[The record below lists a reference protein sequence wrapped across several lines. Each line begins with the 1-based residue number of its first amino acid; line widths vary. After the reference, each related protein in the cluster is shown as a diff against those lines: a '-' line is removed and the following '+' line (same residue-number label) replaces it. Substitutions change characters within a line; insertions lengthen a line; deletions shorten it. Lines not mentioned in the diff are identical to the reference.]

1 MTDAATPSQTTASE
15 RPGYETGY
23 GTPQYRGYVLFS
35 LLIVYI
41 FNFIDRSIFAILTEP
56 MKESLKLEDWHM
68 GVLGGLAFAIFYTT
82 LGIPIARVAERRNRM
97 QIIIISLSL
106 WSLMTVLCG
115 FAVSFATLFLFR
127 LLVGV
132 GEAGCTPP
140 AQSVIADY
148 FKPSSRAT
156 AASIYALG
164 VPLGG
169 MLAGLAGGPIND
181 YVTGHNVHALLG
193 SLGMG
198 WAQDII
204 DWENVEGWRIAFV
217 AVGLPG
223 VVFAIILA
231 LTVKEPPRGYTDP
244 PTAARPYEKA
254 AQPQNGTNF
263 GEALRLLMQKPT
275 YVHVVIGAAIASFA
289 GYGIAQFST
298 SFLRRTHGLSLTEA
312 ALIFSLVL
320 GLMAAIGVFLSGF
333 LADKLSKRYPTALSW
348 MPALGMGLSVPLYWL
363 GYLSPTVPLMIPPL
377 MLAAT
382 LHYFYLGPM
391 YAVSAG
397 VVDSR
402 ARATAVAI
410 TLFAV
415 NLIGIGLGPTLIG
428 FLSTGLKAMMI
439 SGADL
444 GLTLE
449 LCKDVTGLAADKAA
463 ACNDANARGLQW
475 SIIIFATLYGWAAIH
490 YLLAGKTLQR
500 DMLSKTA

>member
-1 MTDAATPSQTTASE
+1 MTDAATPSQTSSSTQ
-15 RPGYETGY
+15 PGYLTGF
-23 GTPQYRGYVLFS
+23 GTPLYRGYVLSS
-35 LLIVYI
+35 LLVVYI
-41 FNFIDRSIFAILTEP
+41 FNFIDRSIFGILTEP
-56 MKESLKLEDWHM
+56 MKLSLQLEDWHM
-68 GVLGGLAFAIFYTT
+68 GLLGGLAFAIFYTT
-82 LGIPIARVAERRNRM
+82 LGIPIARIAERRSRM
-97 QIIIISLSL
+97 MIIIISLTL

-115 FAVSFATLFLFR
+115 FATSFLTLFIFR

-148 FKPSSRAT
+148 FKPTSRAT

-169 MLAGLAGGPIND
+169 MLAGLAAGPIND
-181 YVTGHNVHALLG
+181 YVTGENVYNLLG
-193 SLGMG
+193 SWGWT
-198 WAQDII
+198 WAQGLV
-204 DWENVEGWRIAFV
+204 DWNSLEGWRIAFI

-223 VVFAIILA
+223 VLFAIILFF
-231 LTVKEPPRGYTDP
+231 TVKEPPRGYSDP
-244 PTAARPYEKA
+244 PGAPRKA
-254 AQPQNGTNF
+254 VPDGFGTV
-263 GEALRLLMQKPT
+263 LKDLMRKPT
-275 YVHVVIGAAIASFA
+275 YVHVVAGAAIASFA
-289 GYGIAQFST
+289 GYGVAAFST
-298 SFLRRTHGLSLTEA
+298 SFLLRTHGLTLTEA

-320 GLMAAIGVFLSGF
+320 GLMAALGVFLSGF
-333 LADKLSKRYPTALSW
+333 LADKLSVRYPTALSW

-402 ARATAVAI
+402 TRATAVAI

-428 FLSTGLKAMMI
+428 FLSTGLKTMML
-439 SGADL
+439 SGNDL
-444 GLTLE
+444 SLTLQM
-449 LCKDVTGLAADKAA
+449 CKDVTVLAADQAA
-463 ACNDANARGLQW
+463 ACRDADARGLQW
-475 SIIIFATLYGWAAIH
+475 SIIIFASLYGWAAIH
-490 YLLAGKTLQR
+490 YLLAGKTLGR
-500 DMLSKTA
+500 DMLPKTA

>member
-1 MTDAATPSQTTASE
+1 MTDAATPSQTSSSTP
-15 RPGYETGY
+15 PGYITGF
-23 GTPQYRGYVLFS
+23 GTPLYRGYVLSS
-35 LLIVYI
+35 LLVVYI
-41 FNFIDRSIFAILTEP
+41 FNFIDRSIFGILTEP
-56 MKESLKLEDWHM
+56 MKLSLQLEDWHM
-68 GVLGGLAFAIFYTT
+68 GLLGGLAFAIFYTT
-82 LGIPIARVAERRNRM
+82 LGIPIARIAERRSRM
-97 QIIIISLSL
+97 MIIIISLTL

-115 FAVSFATLFLFR
+115 FATSFLTLFIFR

-148 FKPSSRAT
+148 FKPTSRAT

-169 MLAGLAGGPIND
+169 MLAGLAAGPIND
-181 YVTGHNVHALLG
+181 YVTGENVYNLFG
-193 SLGMG
+193 SWGWT
-198 WAQDII
+198 WAQGLV
-204 DWENVEGWRIAFV
+204 DWNSLEGWRIAFI

-223 VVFAIILA
+223 VLFALILFF
-231 LTVKEPPRGYTDP
+231 TVKEPPRGYSDP
-244 PTAARPYEKA
+244 PGAPRKA
-254 AQPQNGTNF
+254 VPDGFGTV
-263 GEALRLLMQKPT
+263 LKDLMRKPT
-275 YVHVVIGAAIASFA
+275 YVHVVAGAAIASFA
-289 GYGIAQFST
+289 GYGVAAFST
-298 SFLRRTHGLSLTEA
+298 SFLLRTHGLTLTEA

-320 GLMAAIGVFLSGF
+320 GLMAALGVFLSGF
-333 LADKLSKRYPTALSW
+333 LADKLSVRYPTALSW

-402 ARATAVAI
+402 TRATAVAI

-428 FLSTGLKAMMI
+428 FLSTGLKTMML
-439 SGADL
+439 SGNDL
-444 GLTLE
+444 GLTLQM
-449 LCKDVTGLAADKAA
+449 CKDVTVLAADQGA
-463 ACNDANARGLQW
+463 ACRDADARGLQW
-475 SIIIFATLYGWAAIH
+475 SIIIFASLYGWAAIH
-490 YLLAGKTLQR
+490 YLLAGKTLGR
-500 DMLSKTA
+500 DMLPKTA

>member
-1 MTDAATPSQTTASE
+1 MTDAATPSQTSPAPV
-15 RPGYETGY
+15 PGHLTGF
-23 GTPQYRGYVLFS
+23 GTPLYRGYVLSS
-35 LLIVYI
+35 LLVVYI
-41 FNFIDRSIFAILTEP
+41 FNFIDRSIFGILTEP
-56 MKESLKLEDWHM
+56 MKLSLQLEDWHM

-82 LGIPIARVAERRNRM
+82 LGIPIARVAERRSRM
-97 QIIIISLSL
+97 AIIVGSLTL

-115 FAVSFATLFLFR
+115 FATSFLTLFVFR
-127 LLVGV
+127 LMVGV

-169 MLAGLAGGPIND
+169 MIAGLAAGPIND
-181 YVTGHNVHALLG
+181 YVTGANVYNLLG
-193 SLGMG
+193 SWGWT
-198 WAQDII
+198 WAQGLV
-204 DWENVEGWRIAFV
+204 DWNSLEGWRIAFI

-223 VVFAIILA
+223 VLFALILFF
-231 LTVKEPPRGYTDP
+231 TVKEPPRGYSDP
-244 PTAARPYEKA
+244 PGAPRKA
-254 AQPQNGTNF
+254 VPDGFGTV
-263 GEALRLLMQKPT
+263 LKDLMQKPT
-275 YVHVVIGAAIASFA
+275 YVHVVTGAAIASFA
-289 GYGIAQFST
+289 GYGVAAFST
-298 SFLRRTHGLSLTEA
+298 SFLLRTHGLTLTEA

-320 GLMAAIGVFLSGF
+320 GLMAALGVFLSGF
-333 LADKLSKRYPTALSW
+333 LADKLAVRYPTALSW

-363 GYLSPTVPLMIPPL
+363 GYLSPSVPLMIPPL

-402 ARATAVAI
+402 TRATAVAI

-428 FLSTGLKAMMI
+428 FLSTFLKTMML
-439 SGADL
+439 SGNDL
-444 GLTLE
+444 ALTLDM
-449 LCKDVTGLAADKAA
+449 CKDVSVLAADQAE
-463 ACNDANARGLQW
+463 ACRNADARGLQW
-475 SIIIFATLYGWAAIH
+475 SIIIFASLYAWAAVH
-490 YLLAGKTLQR
+490 YLLAGKTLGR
-500 DMLSKTA
+500 DMMSKTA

>member
-1 MTDAATPSQTTASE
+1 MTDAATPSQTSSTTQ
-15 RPGYETGY
+15 PGYLTGF
-23 GTPQYRGYVLFS
+23 GTPLYRGYVLSS
-35 LLIVYI
+35 LLVVYI
-41 FNFIDRSIFAILTEP
+41 FNFIDRSIFGILTEP
-56 MKESLKLEDWHM
+56 MKLSLQLEDWHM

-82 LGIPIARVAERRNRM
+82 LGIPIARVAERRSRM
-97 QIIIISLSL
+97 MIIVVSLTL
-106 WSLMTVLCG
+106 WSLMTVMCG
-115 FAVSFATLFLFR
+115 FATSFLTLFIFR

-148 FKPSSRAT
+148 FKPTSRAT

-169 MLAGLAGGPIND
+169 MLAGLSAGPIND
-181 YVTGHNVHALLG
+181 YVTGENVYNLLG
-193 SLGMG
+193 SWGWT
-198 WAQDII
+198 WAQGLA
-204 DWENVEGWRIAFV
+204 DWNSLEGWRIAFI

-223 VVFAIILA
+223 VLFALT
-231 LTVKEPPRGYTDP
+231 LFFTVKEPPRGYSDP
-244 PTAARPYEKA
+244 PGAPRKA
-254 AQPQNGTNF
+254 VPDGFGTV
-263 GEALRLLMQKPT
+263 LKDLMRKPT
-275 YVHVVIGAAIASFA
+275 YVHVVAGAAIASFA
-289 GYGIAQFST
+289 GYGVAAFST
-298 SFLRRTHGLSLTEA
+298 SFLLRTHGLTLTQA

-320 GLMAAIGVFLSGF
+320 GLMAALGVFLSGF
-333 LADKLSKRYPTALSW
+333 LADKLSARYPTALSW

-402 ARATAVAI
+402 TRATAVAI

-428 FLSTGLKAMMI
+428 FLSTGLKTMML
-439 SGADL
+439 GGNDL
-444 GLTLE
+444 GLTLSM
-449 LCKDVTGLAADKAA
+449 CKDVTGLAADQVA
-463 ACNDANARGLQW
+463 ACRDADARGLQW
-475 SIIIFATLYGWAAIH
+475 SIIIFASLYGWAAIH
-490 YLLAGKTLQR
+490 YLLAGKTLGR
-500 DMLSKTA
+500 DMLPKTA

>member
-1 MTDAATPSQTTASE
+1 MTDAALT
-15 RPGYETGY
+15 RPGHETGY
-23 GTPQYRGYVLFS
+23 GSSGYRAYVLS
-35 LLIVYI
+35 ALLVVYI

-56 MKESLKLEDWHM
+56 MKTSLKLEDWHM

-82 LGIPIARVAERRNRM
+82 LGIPIARLAERRSRIG
-97 QIIIISLSL
+97 IIVIALSL
-106 WSLMTVLCG
+106 WSLMTVMCG
-115 FAVSFATLFLFR
+115 FAMGFMSLFMFR
-127 LLVGV
+127 LMVGV

-169 MLAGLAGGPIND
+169 MIAGLAGGPIND
-181 YVTGHNVHALLG
+181 YVTGDNVHALLDNW
-193 SLGMG
+193 G
-198 WAQDII
+198 WTWAVEMI
-204 DWENVEGWRIAFV
+204 DWKSFEGWRIAFI

-223 VVFAIILA
+223 VVLATIIGM
-231 LTVKEPPRGYTDP
+231 TIKEPPRGYTDP
-244 PTAARPYEKA
+244 PNASGMPTERSGFVAAFK
-254 AQPQNGTNF
+254 T
-263 GEALRLLMQKPT
+263 LMKKPT
-275 YVHVVIGAAIASFA
+275 YVHVVTGAAIASFA

-312 ALIFSLVL
+312 ALIFSLVI

-333 LADKLSKRYPTALSW
+333 LADKMSVRHPKALSW

-363 GYLSPTVPLMIPPL
+363 GYLAPTVPLMLPPL
-377 MLAAT
+377 MAAAL

-391 YAVSAG
+391 YAVSTG
-397 VVDSR
+397 VADAR
-402 ARATAVAI
+402 TRATAVAI

-428 FLSTGLKAMMI
+428 ILSTVLKTMML
-439 SGADL
+439 GGHDL

-449 LCKDVTGLAADKAA
+449 ICKDVTGLPDAQAA
-463 ACNDANARGLQW
+463 ACNSANARGLQW
-475 SIIIFATLYGWAAIH
+475 SIIIFASLYGWAALH
-490 YLLAGKTLQR
+490 YLWAGKTLQR
-500 DMLSKTA
+500 DMITRSA

>member
-1 MTDAATPSQTTASE
+1 MTDAPTA
-15 RPGYETGY
+15 RPGHETGF
-23 GTPQYRGYVLFS
+23 GTRTYRTYVLSS
-35 LLIVYI
+35 LLLVYI
-41 FNFIDRSIFAILTEP
+41 FNFIDRSVFAILTEP
-56 MKESLKLEDWHM
+56 IKTSLKLEDWHM
-68 GVLGGLAFAIFYTT
+68 GLLGGLAFAIFYTT
-82 LGIPIARVAERRNRM
+82 LGIPIARVAERRSRM
-97 QIIIISLSL
+97 MIIVISLTL

-115 FAVSFATLFLFR
+115 FAISFATLFICR

-148 FKPSSRAT
+148 FKPTSRAT

-169 MLAGLAGGPIND
+169 MLAGLSAGPIND
-181 YVTGHNVHALLG
+181 YITGHNVNALLG
-193 SLGMG
+193 TWGWT
-198 WAQDII
+198 WAQNMIA
-204 DWENVEGWRIAFV
+204 WENVEGWRIAFV

-223 VVFAIILA
+223 VIFAIIIA
-231 LTVKEPPRGYTDP
+231 LTVKEPPRGYSDP
-244 PTAARPYEKA
+244 PTANSKKA
-254 AQPQNGTNF
+254 PDGF
-263 GEALRLLMQKPT
+263 IVALQGLMRKPT
-275 YVHVVIGAAIASFA
+275 YVHVVTGAAIASFA
-289 GYGIAQFST
+289 GYGIAAFST
-298 SFLRRTHGLSLTEA
+298 SFLLRTHHLTLTQA

-363 GYLSPTVPLMIPPL
+363 GYLSPTVATMIPPL
-377 MLAAT
+377 MLAAM

-402 ARATAVAI
+402 TRATAVAI

-415 NLIGIGLGPTLIG
+415 NLIGIGLGPTVAG
-428 FLSTGLKAMMI
+428 MLSTFLKSMML

-444 GLTLE
+444 GLSIDA
-449 LCKDVTGLAADKAA
+449 CKVVANLSADQIT
-463 ACNDANARGLQW
+463 ACTSANARGLQW
-475 SIIIFATLYGWAAIH
+475 TIVVFATLYGWAALH

>member
-1 MTDAATPSQTTASE
+1 MTDAATA
-15 RPGYETGY
+15 RPGHETGY
-23 GTPQYRGYVLFS
+23 RTPTYRAFVLSS

-56 MKESLKLEDWHM
+56 IKMSLKLEDWHM
-68 GVLGGLAFAIFYTT
+68 GLLGGLAFAMFYTT
-82 LGIPIARVAERRNRM
+82 LGIPIARLAERKSRM
-97 QIIIISLSL
+97 LIILVSLTM

-115 FAVSFATLFLFR
+115 FATSFMTLFIFR

-148 FKPSSRAT
+148 FKPTSRAT

-169 MLAGLAGGPIND
+169 MLAGLSAGPIND
-181 YVTGHNVHALLG
+181 YITGHNVHALLG
-193 SLGMG
+193 DWGWT
-198 WAQDII
+198 WAQNLIA
-204 DWENVEGWRIAFV
+204 WENVEGWRIAFV

-223 VVFAIILA
+223 VIFAVIIG
-231 LTVKEPPRGYTDP
+231 LTVKEPPRGYSDP
-244 PTAARPYEKA
+244 PNANSKSTPD
-254 AQPQNGTNF
+254 GF
-263 GEALRLLMQKPT
+263 IVALKGLMRKPT
-275 YVHVVIGAAIASFA
+275 YVHVVTGAAIASFA
-289 GYGIAQFST
+289 GYGIAAFST
-298 SFLRRTHGLSLTEA
+298 SFLLRTHNLTLTEA

-348 MPALGMGLSVPLYWL
+348 MPALGMGLSVPLYWM
-363 GYLSPTVPLMIPPL
+363 GYLSPSVAMMIPPL
-377 MLAAT
+377 MLAAL

-402 ARATAVAI
+402 TRATAVAI
-410 TLFAV
+410 TLFSV
-415 NLIGIGLGPTLIG
+415 NLIGIGLGPTLAG
-428 FLSTGLKAMMI
+428 VLSTFLKSMML

-444 GLTLE
+444 GLSIE
-449 LCKDVTGLAADKAA
+449 ACKVVSDLSADTRPAMDHRDLRDPLWLGRDPLSSGWKDAA
-463 ACNDANARGLQW
+463 A
-475 SIIIFATLYGWAAIH
+475 
-490 YLLAGKTLQR
+490 
-500 DMLSKTA
+500 

>member
-1 MTDAATPSQTTASE
+1 MTDAAAA
-15 RPGYETGY
+15 RLGHETGY
-23 GTPQYRGYVLFS
+23 GSSGYRAYVLS
-35 LLIVYI
+35 ALLVVYI

-56 MKESLKLEDWHM
+56 MKTSLKLEDWHM

-82 LGIPIARVAERRNRM
+82 LGIPIARLAERRSRIG
-97 QIIIISLSL
+97 IIVIALSL
-106 WSLMTVLCG
+106 WSLMTVMCG
-115 FAVSFATLFLFR
+115 FAMGFMSLFMFR
-127 LLVGV
+127 LMVGV

-169 MLAGLAGGPIND
+169 MIAGLAGGPIND
-181 YVTGHNVHALLG
+181 YVTGDNVHALLDNW
-193 SLGMG
+193 G
-198 WAQDII
+198 WTWAVEMI
-204 DWENVEGWRIAFV
+204 DWKSFEGWRIAFI

-223 VVFAIILA
+223 VVLATIIGM
-231 LTVKEPPRGYTDP
+231 TIKEPPRGYTDP
-244 PTAARPYEKA
+244 PNASGMPTERSGFVAAFK
-254 AQPQNGTNF
+254 T
-263 GEALRLLMQKPT
+263 LMKKPT
-275 YVHVVIGAAIASFA
+275 YVHVVTGAAIASFA

-312 ALIFSLVL
+312 ALIFSLVI

-333 LADKLSKRYPTALSW
+333 LADKMSVRHPKALSW

-363 GYLSPTVPLMIPPL
+363 GYLAPTVPLMLPPL
-377 MLAAT
+377 MAAAL

-391 YAVSAG
+391 YAVSTG
-397 VVDSR
+397 VADAR
-402 ARATAVAI
+402 TRATAVAI

-428 FLSTGLKAMMI
+428 ILSTVLKTMML
-439 SGADL
+439 GGHDL

-449 LCKDVTGLAADKAA
+449 ICKDVTGLPAAEMA
-463 ACNDANARGLQW
+463 ACNSANARGLQW
-475 SIIIFATLYGWAAIH
+475 SIIIFASLYGWAALH
-490 YLLAGKTLQR
+490 YLWAGKTLQR
-500 DMLSKTA
+500 DMITRSA

>member
-1 MTDAATPSQTTASE
+1 MTDAATPSQTTTEAV
-15 RPGYETGY
+15 PGYKTGF
-23 GTPQYRGYVLFS
+23 GTPLYRGYVLTS
-35 LLIVYI
+35 LLVVYI
-41 FNFIDRSIFAILTEP
+41 FNFIDRSIFGILTEP
-56 MKESLKLEDWHM
+56 MKLSLQLEDWHM
-68 GVLGGLAFAIFYTT
+68 GLLGGLAFAIFYTT
-82 LGIPIARVAERRNRM
+82 LGIPIARVAERRSRM
-97 QIIIISLSL
+97 LIIIISLTL

-115 FAVSFATLFLFR
+115 FATSFLTLFIFR

-148 FKPSSRAT
+148 FKPTSRAT

-169 MLAGLAGGPIND
+169 MLAGLAAGPIND
-181 YVTGHNVHALLG
+181 YVTGENVYNLLG
-193 SLGMG
+193 SWGWT
-198 WAQDII
+198 WAQGLV
-204 DWENVEGWRIAFV
+204 DWNSLEGWRIAFI

-223 VVFAIILA
+223 VLFALILFF
-231 LTVKEPPRGYTDP
+231 TVKEPPRGYSDP
-244 PTAARPYEKA
+244 PGAPRKA
-254 AQPQNGTNF
+254 VPDGFGTV
-263 GEALRLLMQKPT
+263 LKDLMKKPT
-275 YVHVVIGAAIASFA
+275 YVHVVAGAAIASFA
-289 GYGIAQFST
+289 GYGVAAFST
-298 SFLRRTHGLSLTEA
+298 SFLLRTHGLTLTEA

-320 GLMAAIGVFLSGF
+320 GLMAALGVFLSGF
-333 LADKLSKRYPTALSW
+333 LADKLSVRYPTALSW

-402 ARATAVAI
+402 TRATAVAI

-415 NLIGIGLGPTLIG
+415 NLIGIGLGPTLAG
-428 FLSTGLKAMMI
+428 VLSTFLKSLLL

-444 GLTLE
+444 GLTLDI
-449 LCKDVTGLAADKAA
+449 CKAA
-463 ACNDANARGLQW
+463 AGLSGEQVAACTSANAKGLQW
-475 SIIIFATLYGWAAIH
+475 TIVIFATLYGWAALH
-490 YLLAGKTLQR
+490 YLLAGKTLTR

>member
-1 MTDAATPSQTTASE
+1 MTDAAAA
-15 RPGYETGY
+15 RPGHETGY
-23 GTPQYRGYVLFS
+23 GSSAYRSYVLGA
-35 LLIVYI
+35 LLVVYI

-56 MKESLKLEDWHM
+56 MKTSLQLEDWHM

-82 LGIPIARVAERRNRM
+82 LGIPIARLAERRSRIG
-97 QIIIISLSL
+97 IIIVSLTI

-115 FAVSFATLFLFR
+115 FAVGFTSLFLFR
-127 LLVGV
+127 LMVGV

-169 MLAGLAGGPIND
+169 MIAGLAGGPIND
-181 YVTGHNVHALLG
+181 YVTGHNVYNLLNNW
-193 SLGMG
+193 G
-198 WAQDII
+198 WTWARDAI
-204 DWENVEGWRIAFV
+204 DWQSMEGWRIAFV

-223 VVFAIILA
+223 VLIAIVLS

-244 PTAARPYEKA
+244 PNASGTKVESLGFIPALKA
-254 AQPQNGTNF
+254 
-263 GEALRLLMQKPT
+263 LMKKPT
-275 YVHVVIGAAIASFA
+275 YVHVVTGAAIASFA

-312 ALIFSLVL
+312 ALIFSLVI
-320 GLMAAIGVFLSGF
+320 GVMAAIGVFLSGY
-333 LADKLSKRYPTALSW
+333 LADKMAVRHPKALSW

-363 GYLSPTVPLMIPPL
+363 GYLAPTVPLMLPPL
-377 MLAAT
+377 MAAAT

-391 YAVSAG
+391 YAVSTG
-397 VVDSR
+397 VADAR
-402 ARATAVAI
+402 TRATAVAL

-428 FLSTGLKAMMI
+428 ILSTVLKTMML
-439 SGADL
+439 GGHDL

-449 LCKDVTGLAADKAA
+449 ICKDVTGLADAQAA
-463 ACNDANARGLQW
+463 ACNSANARGLQW
-475 SIIIFATLYGWAAIH
+475 SIIIFATLYGWAALH
-490 YLLAGKTLQR
+490 YLWAGKTLQR
-500 DMLSKTA
+500 DMLTKAA

>member
-1 MTDAATPSQTTASE
+1 MTDAATA
-15 RPGYETGY
+15 RPGHETGF
-23 GTPQYRGYVLFS
+23 GTRTYRTYVLTS

-56 MKESLKLEDWHM
+56 IKTSLLLEDWHM
-68 GVLGGLAFAIFYTT
+68 GLLGGLAFAMFYTT
-82 LGIPIARVAERRNRM
+82 LGIPIARVAERKSRM
-97 QIIIISLSL
+97 MIIIASLTV

-115 FAVSFATLFLFR
+115 FATSFLTLFIFR

-148 FKPSSRAT
+148 FKPTSRAT

-169 MLAGLAGGPIND
+169 MLAGLSAGPIND
-181 YVTGHNVHALLG
+181 YITGHNVNALFG
-193 SLGMG
+193 SWGWT
-198 WAQDII
+198 WAQNLIA
-204 DWENVEGWRIAFV
+204 WENVEGWRIAFV

-223 VVFAIILA
+223 VIFAVIIG
-231 LTVKEPPRGYTDP
+231 LTVKEPPRGYSDP
-244 PTAARPYEKA
+244 PNANSKSAPD
-254 AQPQNGTNF
+254 GF
-263 GEALRLLMQKPT
+263 VVALKGLMRKPT
-275 YVHVVIGAAIASFA
+275 YVHVVTGAAIASFA
-289 GYGIAQFST
+289 GYGIAAFST
-298 SFLRRTHGLSLTEA
+298 SFLLRTHNLTLTEA

-320 GLMAAIGVFLSGF
+320 GLMAAVGVFLSGY

-348 MPALGMGLSVPLYWL
+348 MPALGMGLSVPLYWM
-363 GYLSPTVPLMIPPL
+363 GYLSPTVAMMIPPL
-377 MLAAT
+377 MLAAM

-402 ARATAVAI
+402 TRATAVAI

-415 NLIGIGLGPTLIG
+415 NLIGIGLGPTLAG
-428 FLSTGLKAMMI
+428 VLSSVLKSMML
-439 SGADL
+439 SNADL
-444 GLTLE
+444 GLSIE
-449 LCKDVTGLAADKAA
+449 ACKVVADLSADQAA
-463 ACNDANARGLQW
+463 ACISANARGLQW
-475 SIIIFATLYGWAAIH
+475 TIVIFATLYGWAAIH
-490 YLLAGKTLQR
+490 YLLAGKTLHR

>member
-1 MTDAATPSQTTASE
+1 MTDAATPSQTSSSTQ
-15 RPGYETGY
+15 PGYLTGF
-23 GTPQYRGYVLFS
+23 GTPLYRGYVLSS
-35 LLIVYI
+35 LLVVYI
-41 FNFIDRSIFAILTEP
+41 FNFIDRSIFGILTEP
-56 MKESLKLEDWHM
+56 MKLSLQLEDWHM

-82 LGIPIARVAERRNRM
+82 LGIPIARVAERRSRM
-97 QIIIISLSL
+97 MIIVVSLTL
-106 WSLMTVLCG
+106 WSLMTVMCG
-115 FAVSFATLFLFR
+115 FATSFLTLFIFR

-148 FKPSSRAT
+148 FKPTSRAT

-169 MLAGLAGGPIND
+169 MLAGLAAGPIND
-181 YVTGHNVHALLG
+181 YVTGENVYNLLG
-193 SLGMG
+193 SWGWT
-198 WAQDII
+198 WAQGLV
-204 DWENVEGWRIAFV
+204 DWNSLEGWRIAFI

-223 VVFAIILA
+223 VLFAIILFF
-231 LTVKEPPRGYTDP
+231 TVKEPPRGYSDP
-244 PTAARPYEKA
+244 PGAPRKA
-254 AQPQNGTNF
+254 VPDGFGTV
-263 GEALRLLMQKPT
+263 LKDLMRKPT
-275 YVHVVIGAAIASFA
+275 YVHVVVGAAIASFA
-289 GYGIAQFST
+289 GYGVAAFST
-298 SFLRRTHGLSLTEA
+298 SFLLRTHGLTLTEA

-320 GLMAAIGVFLSGF
+320 GLMAALGVFLSGF
-333 LADKLSKRYPTALSW
+333 LADKLSVRYPTALSW

-402 ARATAVAI
+402 TRATAVAI

-428 FLSTGLKAMMI
+428 FLSTGLKTMML
-439 SGADL
+439 SGNDL
-444 GLTLE
+444 GLTLQM
-449 LCKDVTGLAADKAA
+449 CKDVTVLAADQAA
-463 ACNDANARGLQW
+463 ACRDADARGLQW
-475 SIIIFATLYGWAAIH
+475 SIIIFASLYGWAAIH
-490 YLLAGKTLQR
+490 YLLAGKTLGR
-500 DMLSKTA
+500 DMLPKTA

>member
-1 MTDAATPSQTTASE
+1 MTDTTVSAE
-15 RPGYETGY
+15 QKPGYETGY
-23 GTPQYRGYVLFS
+23 RTPAYRAYVLSS

-56 MKESLKLEDWHM
+56 IKTSLKLEDWHM
-68 GVLGGLAFAIFYTT
+68 GLLGGLAFAMFYTT
-82 LGIPIARVAERRNRM
+82 LGIPIARIAERKSRM
-97 QIIIISLSL
+97 IIIIVSLL
-106 WSLMTVLCG
+106 MWSLMTVLCG
-115 FAVSFATLFLFR
+115 FAVSFATLFACR
-127 LLVGV
+127 LLVGI

-169 MLAGLAGGPIND
+169 MMAGLAGGPIND
-181 YVTGHNVHALLG
+181 YVTGENVYNLLG
-193 SLGMG
+193 SWG
-198 WAQDII
+198 WGWLQNAI
-204 DWENVEGWRIAFV
+204 DWQSLEGWRIAFI

-223 VVFAIILA
+223 VLFAVVLA

-244 PTAARPYEKA
+244 P
-254 AQPQNGTNF
+254 GTDKLEREGF
-263 GEALRLLMQKPT
+263 GVALRKLMKKPT
-275 YVHVVIGAAIASFA
+275 YVHVVIGAAIASFT

-320 GLMAAIGVFLSGF
+320 GLMAALGVFLSGY
-333 LADKLSKRYPTALSW
+333 LADKFSARHPNALSW
-348 MPALGMGLSVPLYWL
+348 MPALGMGLSVPLYWI
-363 GYLSPTVPLMIPPL
+363 GYLSPSVPLMLPPL
-377 MLAAT
+377 MAAAT

-402 ARATAVAI
+402 TRATAVAI

-415 NLIGIGLGPTLIG
+415 NLIGLGLGPTLIG
-428 FLSTGLKAMMI
+428 FLSTFLKTLI
-439 SGADL
+439 INGHHL
-444 GLTLE
+444 ELTLD
-449 LCKDVTGLAADKAA
+449 LCRDTSVLPADQIA
-463 ACNDANARGLQW
+463 ACDDANARGLQW
-475 SIIIFATLYGWAAIH
+475 SIIIFASLYGWAALH
-490 YLLAGKTLQR
+490 YLWAGKTLKR
-500 DMLSKTA
+500 DMISAAN

>member
-1 MTDAATPSQTTASE
+1 MTDAATSSQTTAAE
-15 RPGYETGY
+15 RPGYETGF

-56 MKESLKLEDWHM
+56 MRNSLQLEDWHM
-68 GVLGGLAFAIFYTT
+68 GILGGLAFAIFYTT
-82 LGIPIARVAERRNRM
+82 LGIPIARVAERRSRM
-97 QIIIISLSL
+97 LIIVISLTL

-115 FAVSFATLFLFR
+115 FAVSFMTLFLFR
-127 LLVGV
+127 MLVGV

-193 SLGMG
+193 SMGMG
-198 WAQDII
+198 WAQNMIE
-204 DWENVEGWRIAFV
+204 WKNVEGWRIAFV

-223 VVFAIILA
+223 VLFAIIIA
-231 LTVKEPPRGYTDP
+231 LTVKEPPRGYSDP
-244 PTAARPYEKA
+244 PGAVKVEKESFGTAL
-254 AQPQNGTNF
+254 TV
-263 GEALRLLMQKPT
+263 LMQKPT
-275 YVHVVIGAAIASFA
+275 YVHVVLGAAVASFA

-298 SFLRRTHGLSLTEA
+298 SFLMRVHKLSLSEA

-320 GLMAAIGVFLSGF
+320 GLMAALGVFLSGF
-333 LADKLSKRYPTALSW
+333 LADKLSKRHPRALSW
-348 MPALGMGLSVPLYWL
+348 MPALGMGLSVPLYWM
-363 GYLSPTVPLMIPPL
+363 GYLSPSIPLMLPPL

-397 VVDSR
+397 VVDAR
-402 ARATAVAI
+402 TRATSVAI

-415 NLIGIGLGPTLIG
+415 NLIGIGLGPTIAG
-428 FLSTGLKAMMI
+428 FLSTWLKTLFLD
-439 SGADL
+439 GHGL
-444 GLTLE
+444 GLTLDA
-449 LCKDVTGLAADKAA
+449 CKAA
-463 ACNDANARGLQW
+463 VDLTAEQVAACTKSDAGGVKWA
-475 SIIIFATLYGWAAIH
+475 IVIFTTLYGWAAVH
-490 YLLAGKTLQR
+490 YLIAGKTLGR
-500 DMLSKTA
+500 DMIAKAA

>member
-1 MTDAATPSQTTASE
+1 MTDAALT
-15 RPGYETGY
+15 RPGHETGY
-23 GTPQYRGYVLFS
+23 GSSGYRAYVLS
-35 LLIVYI
+35 ALLIVYI

-56 MKESLKLEDWHM
+56 MKTSLQLEDWHM

-82 LGIPIARVAERRNRM
+82 LGIPIARLAERRSRIG
-97 QIIIISLSL
+97 IIVVALTL

-115 FAVSFATLFLFR
+115 FAVGFMSLFMFR

-169 MLAGLAGGPIND
+169 MIAGLAGGPIND
-181 YVTGHNVHALLG
+181 YVTGENVHNILD
-193 SLGMG
+193 G
-198 WAQDII
+198 WGWTWARDAI
-204 DWENVEGWRIAFV
+204 DWQSMEGWRIAFV

-223 VVFAIILA
+223 VLIAGIIGM
-231 LTVKEPPRGYTDP
+231 TVKEPPRGYTDP
-244 PTAARPYEKA
+244 PNASGMPTERSSFVVAFKA
-254 AQPQNGTNF
+254 
-263 GEALRLLMQKPT
+263 LMKKPT
-275 YVHVVIGAAIASFA
+275 YVHVVTGAAIASFA

-312 ALIFSLVL
+312 ALIFSLVI

-333 LADKLSKRYPTALSW
+333 LADKMSVRHPKALSW

-363 GYLSPTVPLMIPPL
+363 GYLAPTVPLMLPPL
-377 MLAAT
+377 MAAAT

-391 YAVSAG
+391 YAVSTG
-397 VVDSR
+397 VADAR
-402 ARATAVAI
+402 TRATAVAL

-428 FLSTGLKAMMI
+428 ILSTMLKTMMLG
-439 SGADL
+439 GADL

-449 LCKDVTGLAADKAA
+449 ICKDVTGLGAVEAA
-463 ACNDANARGLQW
+463 ACNSANARGLQW
-475 SIIIFATLYGWAAIH
+475 SIIIFATLYGWAALH
-490 YLLAGKTLQR
+490 YLWAGKTLQR
-500 DMLSKTA
+500 DMITRAA

>member
-1 MTDAATPSQTTASE
+1 MTDAAAA
-15 RPGYETGY
+15 RPGHETGY
-23 GTPQYRGYVLFS
+23 GSSGYRAYVLGA
-35 LLIVYI
+35 LLVVYI

-56 MKESLKLEDWHM
+56 MKTSLQLEDWHM

-82 LGIPIARVAERRNRM
+82 LGIPIARLAERFNRLG
-97 QIIIISLSL
+97 IIVVALTL

-115 FAVSFATLFLFR
+115 FAVGFASLFFFR

-169 MLAGLAGGPIND
+169 MIAGLAGGPIND
-181 YVTGHNVHALLG
+181 YVTGDNVHHLLD
-193 SLGMG
+193 SWG
-198 WAQDII
+198 WDWAVAMI
-204 DWENVEGWRIAFV
+204 DWKEFEGWRIAFI

-223 VVFAIILA
+223 VILAAIIG
-231 LTVKEPPRGYTDP
+231 TTIKEPPRGHTDP
-244 PTAARPYEKA
+244 PSATKLERQSFAASFR
-254 AQPQNGTNF
+254 T
-263 GEALRLLMQKPT
+263 LMKKPT
-275 YVHVVIGAAIASFA
+275 YVHVVTGAAIASFA

-312 ALIFSLVL
+312 ALIFSLVI

-333 LADKLSKRYPTALSW
+333 LADKLATRHPRALSW

-363 GYLSPTVPLMIPPL
+363 GYLAPTVPLMLPPL
-377 MLAAT
+377 MAAAL

-391 YAVSAG
+391 YAVSTG
-397 VVDSR
+397 VADAR
-402 ARATAVAI
+402 TRATAVAL

-428 FLSTGLKAMMI
+428 ILSTVLKTMMI
-439 SGADL
+439 GGYDL
-444 GLTLE
+444 GLTLDM
-449 LCKDVTGLAADKAA
+449 CKDVTDLAADQAA
-463 ACNDANARGLQW
+463 ACTSANARGLQW
-475 SIIIFATLYGWAAIH
+475 SIIIFATLYGWAALH
-490 YLLAGKTLQR
+490 YLWAGKTLQR
-500 DMLSKTA
+500 DMLTKAA